1 MCSEIFRS
9 MWSLR
14 HVPVSYL
21 RLNSYYILYHTELWI
36 ELRMLSITISNF
48 LRDNHY
54 SLLTVVVSLL
64 SEKQREFYKNAK
76 NVNKFKK
83 LVKQQNQH
91 NGRSLAQEHDKVW
104 YLISC
109 LLLRLLTWLRNLEAY
124 CGLISWITT
133 LQCVYIFLVCI
144 SI

>member
-1 MCSEIFRS
+1 
-9 MWSLR
+9 
-14 HVPVSYL
+14 
-21 RLNSYYILYHTELWI
+21 
-36 ELRMLSITISNF
+36 MLSITISNF

-91 NGRSLAQEHDKVW
+91 NGRSLAQEHDKV
-104 YLISC
+104 
-109 LLLRLLTWLRNLEAY
+109 
-124 CGLISWITT
+124 
-133 LQCVYIFLVCI
+133 
-144 SI
+144 